1 MALDAN
7 KFPDIKPNHA
17 FGKVIV
23 NNVMLFALGRA
34 MQSLSNSDPLIQ
46 RKVRAWPEN
55 FSLVLAVP
63 PKGCQ
68 MSVRSVGD
76 GRLRSMGK
84 RIKPEDA
91 DVAIRVKSVHSGFR
105 MLTGQLGPDAA
116 YAQHAMTARGDLSY
130 TVSVVRV
137 LNTVEAY
144 LFPSFIAK
152 HLMKSLPPI
161 PFWRKHL
168 LRFKAYT
175 LGLLF
180 GI

>member
-1 MALDAN
+1 VALDAKN
-7 KFPDIKPNHA
+7 FPDIKPNHA
-17 FGKVIV
+17 FVKVIV

-34 MQSLSNSDPLIQ
+34 MQSLSNNDPLIQ
-46 RKVRAWPEN
+46 REVRAWPEN
-55 FSLVLAVP
+55 FSLVLTVP

-68 MSVRSVGD
+68 MSVKSVGD
-76 GRLRSMGK
+76 GRLRSMGR

-91 DVAIRVKSVHSGFR
+91 DVAIQVKSVHSG
-105 MLTGQLGPDAA
+105 DAA
-116 YAQHAMTARGDLSY
+116 YAQHAMSAKGDLSY

-137 LNTVEAY
+137 LDTVEAY

-168 LRFKAYT
+168 LRLKAYT
-175 LGLLF
+175 FGLLF